1 MCRLLAVTSASPVAL
16 VEHLRPFA
24 EIARTSREFQGHG
37 WGCAWQDEGLWRT
50 YHSISPVWEED
61 LGRFGRA
68 RVVIAHARSAFRD
81 EGIVVENNMPFVE
94 PPIAF
99 AFNGELRGVRIAETG
114 RIGAEKLFRFLLS
127 HGGAQG
133 LEGVR
138 TAVRLVAQRTRY
150 IRAMNFVLG
159 GSGRFVVR
167 SSFSEDAEYFTLHV
181 RREPGTV
188 VVCSAPYSGEAGDW
202 TPLPNDTLEEIAW
215 FS

>member
-1 MCRLLAVTSASPVAL
+1 MCRLLAITSASPVAL
-16 VEHLRPFA
+16 EDHLRPFA

-37 WGCAWQDEGLWRT
+37 WGCAWQDEGVWRT
-50 YHSISPVWEED
+50 SHSISPVWEDD

-81 EGIVVENNMPFVE
+81 EGIAVENNMPFVE
-94 PPIAF
+94 PPFAF

-114 RIGAEKLFRFLLS
+114 RIGAEKLFRFLLA
-127 HGGAQG
+127 HGGAEG

-138 TAVRLVAQRTRY
+138 TAVRLVGQRTRY

-159 GSGRFVVR
+159 GDGRFVVG
-167 SSFSEDAEYFTLHV
+167 SSFGEDADYFTVHAKRGSGL
-181 RREPGTV
+181 V
-188 VVCSAPYSGEAGDW
+188 VVCSAPYPGEAAGW
-202 TPLPNDTLEEIAW
+202 TPMANGALEEIPW